1 MKKFKVVN
9 LIFLLSLTLMSILGV
24 YVGIQTKKSFK
35 HVSFNEIMLQKNDFI
50 MDKEMFP
57 IKEIPNI
64 KDLYNNSD
72 TILKVTPINNS
83 QIIVSENTLT
93 KCKVIKNIKGEEQL
107 DEIYVYED
115 MYIHTL
121 WDGYPKPPTKMV
133 YDINSF
139 NGYNFMKQN
148 NEYILF
154 LNESENPFTTNDI
167 PTFKLSYSTYS
178 KYPASDDYTYKIIDI
193 NKRYKYL
200 DLYTYD
206 IYFSN
211 KTENN
216 TYKNLFKSIVKSY

>member
-1 MKKFKVVN
+1 MKKFKGVN
-9 LIFLLSLTLMSILGV
+9 LILLLSLTLMSILGGYIGV
-24 YVGIQTKKSFK
+24 QTKKSFK
-35 HVSFNEIMLQKNDFI
+35 QVSFNEIILQKNDFI

-57 IKEIPNI
+57 IKEVPNI

-72 TILKVTPINNS
+72 TILKVTPISNS
-83 QIIVSENTLT
+83 QVIVSENTLT
-93 KCKVIKNIKGEEQL
+93 KCKVIKNIKGKEQL

-121 WDGYPKPPTKMV
+121 WYGYPKAPTKML

-154 LNESENPFTTNDI
+154 LNETENPFTNNDI

-178 KYPASDDYTYKIIDI
+178 KYPDSNDYTYKIIDI
-193 NKRYKYL
+193 DKRYKYL
-200 DLYTYD
+200 NLDKYD
-206 IYFSN
+206 VYFSN

-216 TYKNLFKSIVKSY
+216 AYKNLFKSIVKSY